1 VNAAEIKPEI
11 GLNIKK
17 KLFADRDGVSRRL
30 RFSADA
36 VAAPFT

>member
-17 KLFADRDGVSRRL
+17 KLFADI
-30 RFSADA
+30 AD
-36 VAAPFT
+36 VDHIISNP